1 MATTNPA
8 QQMADDIR
16 ALQSRVGDLQDRV
29 RLNDALGAVSDLNTT
44 VTGLPQRIAAL
55 RTRGY
60 VFEKDM
66 ESQSQAMVASWA
78 LLYPNLQAQI
88 NQQTAMLIG
97 SLRPIE
103 MQMPQLSALVA
114 SPAAAGGLLG
124 TVQSSVSMLEDKISA
139 AEKTVSG
146 MYDQFGDQVM
156 HFTVHLD
163 EIEYMVTQVSEAT
176 FQLLPTEAG
185 IAAVKAVWCKVGKEQ
200 KSDPEGVLY
209 LTDQRILFEQK
220 EEIVT
225 KKVLFVATEKQKVQ
239 QLQFE
244 CPVSMVEKTDAS
256 KQGLLKNEDHIE
268 LRFAS
273 GAPLEMARLL
283 SGRMGRR
290 GRVSSTVPKRRILT
304 GIAPWRSTRQPLKR
318 LNRRP
323 PNVLPAGGIQPAR
336 PARPGQHHLPV
347 LRFCYPSVI

>member
-8 QQMADDIR
+8 LQMADDIR

-29 RLNDALGAVSDLNTT
+29 RLNNAVGAVSDMNTT

-66 ESQSQAMVASWA
+66 EPQAQAMIASWA
-78 LLYPNLQAQI
+78 LLFPNLQTQI

-103 MQMPQLSALVA
+103 LQMPQLTALAA

-124 TVQSSVSMLEDKISA
+124 TIQSSVGMLEDKISA

-146 MYDQFGDQVM
+146 MYDQFGEQVT
-156 HFTVHLD
+156 HFNGHLD
-163 EIEYMVTQVSEAT
+163 EIEFMVTQVAEAT
-176 FQLLPTEAG
+176 FQLLPTEGG

-200 KSDPEGVLY
+200 KGDPEGVLY

-273 GAPLEMARLL
+273 GAPLEMAHLHIWKD
-283 SGRMGRR
+283 GP
-290 GRVSSTVPKRRILT
+290 TWQ
-304 GIAPWRSTRQPLKR
+304 GIINRAKTKDFDRDRAVAIDQAAVDKVKAAPAQCPSCGGN
-318 LNRRP
+318 LN
-323 PNVLPAGGIQPAR
+323 QT
-336 PARPGQHHLPV
+336 V
-347 LRFCYPSVI
+347 LRGQDSITCEYCGFVIRL